1 MLDQQQTE
9 SKRSLKERDP
19 DARRVYPL
27 SRLTFEFADGT
38 SETIVPTPEQV
49 AVAIAKCS
57 RSDTPFDQNVL
68 DVSLEKAA
76 EFHEKWV
83 VGYGHGSVA
92 EHAVAS
98 VAMENVSQIII
109 KILEDG
115 RLASYTEKSTRY
127 VVFTRNRVF
136 LPTSLREGPL
146 GTTVSDFFDRL
157 YGLYDHIQE
166 RVKPLMLERFPQ
178 PADLPPRAYAAVTK
192 ARVCDVARACL
203 PAAATGKLGMTCGA
217 REWGLTITKL
227 ASSPHEEAHALAN
240 ELLHHLRSN
249 EGEMPDEALRNRLFP
264 TLLKYAEHNDY
275 IASLPNQLKELGKEV
290 LEGTDIESAGP
301 QATMERPVVIVRDDE
316 YAEARIATA
325 LLAKHSRLP
334 LAAIQKKLM
343 SEPETVERVIR
354 QAVANRGEHDQ
365 LPREFEHAVFQHEI
379 VMDYGAWRDVQRHRM
394 CTQLNQSL
402 GVDLGYIISE
412 EVETVGLAD
421 EYRKVMDE
429 AAALYRELCR
439 AGHDNEA
446 EYIVLMAYRRRL
458 IMTWNVRELCHFIT
472 LRSGKKGHP
481 SYRKI
486 AQETWRTL
494 KATHPLLAEIIKVD
508 LSGSEEG
515 HSTLGA
521 KPKGF

>member
-1 MLDQQQTE
+1 MPDQASTE
-9 SKRSLKERDP
+9 PKRLLKERDP

-27 SRLTFEFADGT
+27 SRLKLEFADGT
-38 SETIVPTPEQV
+38 SQTIIPTPEQV

-98 VAMENVSQIII
+98 VALENVSQIII

-115 RLASYTEKSTRY
+115 RLASYTEKSSRY
-127 VVFTRNRVF
+127 VIFTRNRVF
-136 LPTSLREGPL
+136 LPLPLRTGPL
-146 GTTVSDFFDRL
+146 GTTVSEFFDRL

-178 PADLPPRAYAAVTK
+178 PKEMGPKPYAAITK

-217 REWGLTITKL
+217 RQWALTITKL
-227 ASSPHEEAHALAN
+227 ASSPQEEAQALAK
-240 ELLHHLRSN
+240 ELLHHLRSA
-249 EGEMPDEALRNRLFP
+249 EDELPDEALRNRLFP

-275 IASLPNQLKELGKEV
+275 MATLPNQLKELGKEV
-290 LEGTDIESAGP
+290 LKNVDIEAAGP
-301 QATMERPVVIVRDDE
+301 QATMEKPVVIVRDDE

-343 SEPETVERVIR
+343 REPETVERVIR
-354 QAVANRGEHDQ
+354 QAVANRGDHDQ

-421 EYRKVMDE
+421 EYRRIMDE
-429 AAALYRELCR
+429 ASSLYRELCR
-439 AGHDNEA
+439 AGYETEA
-446 EYIVLMAYRRRL
+446 EYIVPMAYRRRL

-486 AQETWRTL
+486 AQETWRSL
-494 KATHPLLAEIIKVD
+494 EATHPLIAEIISVD
-508 LSGSEEG
+508 LSGGEEG
-515 HSTLGA
+515 QSTLGA